1 MTSKNLFFNLLKED
15 FKKRLWVFI
24 LASVVFF
31 GTFGV
36 VFTMALERWVDSYTA
51 HSGFSPDSFSYGAQY
66 DITEPLI
73 ETATLAEKVAG
84 DVIEFIALNPWL
96 IIVACVGA
104 VICGMS
110 GFSFLHSKKQVDFY
124 HSLPVRRE
132 LLFAVRFT
140 NGILFFVI
148 PYVISLIYSFVLCG
162 IFRALSWKIVQG
174 GLVGLVIHLM
184 GFTVVYLFTILAVL
198 LTGKLLMSFLG
209 FAVFCLYAPA
219 MYLLIEALKDVFF
232 ITAYGGSMDFEEI
245 LFSMKYVSPVSYY
258 CSLYYN
264 VYNAETMKVFW
275 AELGCFVL
283 FAAVLAVV
291 CLFLYRKRRSEASE
305 ASMSFAVSEPIVRI
319 LIAVPVG
326 VLAGFMFFMI
336 EQDYNGGKAALAW
349 MIFGCI
355 LGVVLAHGFIESLFR
370 GDIRKCLSHKWQL
383 AASVAVA
390 IVVPMF
396 FYFDV
401 FGFDAY
407 LPKKAQVKEIAMYN
421 NNLRFGGTYYNGDS
435 LYVNAQDYAL
445 SVGVEDFDALYE
457 LAEILSEHAKLTR
470 KNTFHIGRAVT
481 YLYAPETEYGVYM
494 SDFIIR
500 YTLKSGKEV
509 TRMYEYNYWAV
520 LDLLEQIY
528 NNEQFKESTSPIYA
542 AEESGYRVQ
551 YVDCYSAL
559 TEDAYR
565 IRVNGQELH
574 RIYTEELRALT
585 FDDLKETA
593 GIGRLEFIYAG
604 DWYSHSAILYPQMTR
619 TIALLK
625 ESGYEFPKLT
635 DMVDSIRGVNIS
647 YTADALKDAV
657 IVKDEYGDSYSYII
671 VTEEMG
677 YKSTVEYK
685 PITIDKYGEYSIELT
700 DPKEIKE
707 LLPHL
712 IARSYS
718 REFGPFPFVEENI
731 QVSITFTYGEGE
743 KYYEDMRW
751 FYFPKGQIPE
761 FLKEKMKANL
771 HE

>member
-1 MTSKNLFFNLLKED
+1 M
-15 FKKRLWVFI
+15 I
-24 LASVVFF
+24 
-31 GTFGV
+31 
-36 VFTMALERWVDSYTA
+36 
-51 HSGFSPDSFSYGAQY
+51 
-66 DITEPLI
+66 
-73 ETATLAEKVAG
+73 
-84 DVIEFIALNPWL
+84 
-96 IIVACVGA
+96 
-104 VICGMS
+104 
-110 GFSFLHSKKQVDFY
+110 
-124 HSLPVRRE
+124 
-132 LLFAVRFT
+132 
-140 NGILFFVI
+140 
-148 PYVISLIYSFVLCG
+148 
-162 IFRALSWKIVQG
+162 
-174 GLVGLVIHLM
+174 
-184 GFTVVYLFTILAVL
+184 
-198 LTGKLLMSFLG
+198 
-209 FAVFCLYAPA
+209 
-219 MYLLIEALKDVFF
+219 
-232 ITAYGGSMDFEEI
+232 
-245 LFSMKYVSPVSYY
+245 
-258 CSLYYN
+258 
-264 VYNAETMKVFW
+264 
-275 AELGCFVL
+275 
-283 FAAVLAVV
+283 FAAVLGAV

-305 ASMSFAVSEPIVRI
+305 TSMSFKVSEPIIRI
-319 LIAVPVG
+319 LIAIPVG
-326 VLAGFMFFMI
+326 VLAGFMFFLI
-336 EQDYNGGKAALAW
+336 EQDYNGGKSALAW

-390 IVVPMF
+390 IVIPMF

-421 NNLRFGGTYYNGDS
+421 NNLRFGGTYYNGDAR
-435 LYVNAQDYAL
+435 YINAQDYAL

-470 KNTFHIGRAVT
+470 KNTFHIGRAVP

-574 RIYTEELRALT
+574 RVYTEELRALT

-593 GIGRLEFIYAG
+593 GIGRLEFIYMG

-625 ESGYEFPKLT
+625 ESGYEFPKLE
-635 DMVDSIRGVNIS
+635 DMADRIREVNIS
-647 YTADALKDAV
+647 YTEESLENV
-657 IVKDEYGDSYSYII
+657 EIVKDEYGDSYI
-671 VTEEMG
+671 VMIDEYG

-685 PITIDKYGEYSIELT
+685 PIATEKYGDYYLT
-700 DPKEIKE
+700 LTNPEEIKE
-707 LLPHL
+707 LLPYL

-718 REFGPFPFVEENI
+718 REFGPFPQVEENC

-751 FYFPKGQIPE
+751 FYFLKGQIPE